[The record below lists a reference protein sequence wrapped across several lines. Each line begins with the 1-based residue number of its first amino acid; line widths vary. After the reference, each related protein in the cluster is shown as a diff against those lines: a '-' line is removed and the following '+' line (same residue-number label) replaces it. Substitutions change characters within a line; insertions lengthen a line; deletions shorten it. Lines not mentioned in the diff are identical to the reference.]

1 MKSLIT
7 NTLSSQPTQKIST
20 LKSTTLKSEK
30 IPSINMSFI
39 VSRELILMDLSKLL
53 EDTVILIKL
62 ELFFSLDGLVA
73 ISLLSLLKL

>member
-1 MKSLIT
+1 
-7 NTLSSQPTQKIST
+7 
-20 LKSTTLKSEK
+20 
-30 IPSINMSFI
+30 
-39 VSRELILMDLSKLL
+39 MDLSKLL